1 GGDGTT
7 DGTLDGTV
15 ANNQNI
21 STVIDVAGGDSV
33 TYQVEGVVREESV
46 GNITI
51 GGITVIPNSYHL
63 SFSKTVDEAS
73 YEPGQPLVYR
83 LTIENDGKGNA
94 YNIPVVD
101 RLSNITVELVDGT
114 SEKAFDSGWTIEQ
127 NIVSGSDKAILD
139 LDGSVENNRD
149 IDTHASIP
157 AGTTIEYKVTATV
170 NNNAVG
176 EILNLLTVDGDT
188 VSAKTKASA
197 EKYDFEKHI
206 TRFLDQDGVTSL
218 SGG

>member
-1 GGDGTT
+1 
-7 DGTLDGTV
+7 
-15 ANNQNI
+15 
-21 STVIDVAGGDSV
+21 
-33 TYQVEGVVREESV
+33 
-46 GNITI
+46 
-51 GGITVIPNSYHL
+51 
-63 SFSKTVDEAS
+63 
-73 YEPGQPLVYR
+73 
-83 LTIENDGKGNA
+83 
-94 YNIPVVD
+94 
-101 RLSNITVELVDGT
+101 
-114 SEKAFDSGWTIEQ
+114 KAFDSGWTIEQ

-206 TRFLDQDGVTSL
+206 T
-218 SGG
+218 

>member
-1 GGDGTT
+1 DAHGGDGTT

-83 LTIENDGKGNA
+83 L
-94 YNIPVVD
+94 
-101 RLSNITVELVDGT
+101 
-114 SEKAFDSGWTIEQ
+114 
-127 NIVSGSDKAILD
+127 
-139 LDGSVENNRD
+139 
-149 IDTHASIP
+149 
-157 AGTTIEYKVTATV
+157 
-170 NNNAVG
+170 
-176 EILNLLTVDGDT
+176 
-188 VSAKTKASA
+188 
-197 EKYDFEKHI
+197 
-206 TRFLDQDGVTSL
+206 
-218 SGG
+218 

>member
-1 GGDGTT
+1 
-7 DGTLDGTV
+7 
-15 ANNQNI
+15 
-21 STVIDVAGGDSV
+21 
-33 TYQVEGVVREESV
+33 
-46 GNITI
+46 
-51 GGITVIPNSYHL
+51 
-63 SFSKTVDEAS
+63 

-127 NIVSGSDKAILD
+127 HIVSGSDKAILD

-157 AGTTIEYKVTATV
+157 AGTTMEY
-170 NNNAVG
+170 
-176 EILNLLTVDGDT
+176 
-188 VSAKTKASA
+188 
-197 EKYDFEKHI
+197 
-206 TRFLDQDGVTSL
+206 
-218 SGG
+218 

>member
-1 GGDGTT
+1 
-7 DGTLDGTV
+7 
-15 ANNQNI
+15 
-21 STVIDVAGGDSV
+21 
-33 TYQVEGVVREESV
+33 SV

-114 SEKAFDSGWTIEQ
+114 SEKAFDS
-127 NIVSGSDKAILD
+127 
-139 LDGSVENNRD
+139 
-149 IDTHASIP
+149 
-157 AGTTIEYKVTATV
+157 
-170 NNNAVG
+170 
-176 EILNLLTVDGDT
+176 
-188 VSAKTKASA
+188 
-197 EKYDFEKHI
+197 
-206 TRFLDQDGVTSL
+206 
-218 SGG
+218 